1 MFHSRFRVSVSAAQ
15 GGTATRHIDGPMIGF
30 QHLVTVTN
38 TDSAVRRMLLSTL
51 PSSLSASRPSQ
62 LAQPVAADAMPYPGS
77 ADDETCAP
85 RSPIDSSQAEMQ
97 GAMEVS
103 AAFAAFA
110 VLQLTMCRT
119 CPLRPPTTVPRH
131 LSLTSSPCGLPVLAS
146 PMNALQM
153 TMYMAQRRRL
163 CPLLREK
170 KTLGRL
176 MARVRSARLLSPSR
190 MMLRKMFYRLRPP

>member
-1 MFHSRFRVSVSAAQ
+1 
-15 GGTATRHIDGPMIGF
+15 MIGF

-51 PSSLSASRPSQ
+51 PSSVSASRPSQ

-77 ADDETCAP
+77 VDDETCAP

-110 VLQLTMCRT
+110 VLQLTICRT

-131 LSLTSSPCGLPVLAS
+131 LSLTSNPCGLPVLAL
-146 PMNALQM
+146 PVNALQM
-153 TMYMAQRRRL
+153 TMYTAQRRRL
-163 CPLLREK
+163 CPLLLEK

-176 MARVRSARLLSPSR
+176 MARVSTRLLSPSR